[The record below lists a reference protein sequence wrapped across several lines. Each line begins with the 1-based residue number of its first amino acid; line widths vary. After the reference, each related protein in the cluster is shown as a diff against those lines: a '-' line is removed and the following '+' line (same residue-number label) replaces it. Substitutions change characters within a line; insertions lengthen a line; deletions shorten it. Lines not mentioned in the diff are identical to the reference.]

1 MVDKSIMK
9 AYTWLFLMLFCL
21 SENLFAQN
29 SDERQLWLITA
40 RISHQ
45 SSYQTDSVDS
55 FIAGSSKW
63 EKENHS
69 SGQESS
75 SGTIT
80 AVVEN
85 QADNPA
91 SGFLYHSDAGDP
103 VSFTVTGNGSKSM
116 SENNSET
123 IDGVLITARNRTDNV
138 SGTAYRRASLY
149 FEFTEDSKSLDV
161 SITIK
166 AIGSYS
172 GRMYSG
178 TKFGGEWTNYEHD
191 IKDYSLHCGGSGD
204 ALTDKNCK
212 ISKTG
217 KGYQGSLKETENKKL
232 QGGHS
237 NSETTVEI
245 TVMPYKESDKP
256 EVTLLGCSEL
266 EVGGQSMVVA
276 TGKPVGGT
284 FRFWAEPSSMMTVE
298 NDGSSA
304 NLTGTTPE
312 RGNLFVEYI
321 TPDGKTAQTSQ
332 VASCVKVEKYNG
344 GQPIPQ
350 IALYDIDGKKLQ
362 GIKTVPVDAQ
372 PANAAELVKFVPA
385 DPGVISALGVGS
397 EVTLQ
402 GLRTGTTTL
411 QAKTNCGEDTGP
423 AVEVE
428 VVNCDDET
436 IATLERMQEAALE
449 NLEEATERLQETA
462 GSEEFEKARDELVSS
477 TIELLAKA
485 GLTIFANGKTSG
497 AVKVAAEIADKGS
510 ALSEIIASSNPEE
523 LKNNIGKTASGE
535 SFEKIVEKQFGNA
548 VGDLW
553 GKSLSAAIGVA
564 EVQQAA
570 QKFGDNIGEIL
581 KHEDVMKGLADNYEQ
596 AIRNFDRITKR
607 LNVCKEGTEQPQSK
621 EQPKSDPDPKP
632 TDPTPPKDPTP
643 NQDPVTG
650 DQPQPTE
657 PTPTEPTADD
667 EVIGDPEPPVVP
679 PKQVGLPYEPADCG
693 CGKTKDLTVKSADF
707 AALGV
712 GMKNLGECVE
722 DFKTTSLNDY
732 QLALQDMSALTDSL
746 STSLKTNA
754 EEFLVKAKA
763 SKPRLDE
770 LVSRVKSYD
779 KAGTEF
785 LNKMEKCPDSVT
797 TGMEIFQSVEKIT
810 VDSIKTKY

>member
-1 MVDKSIMK
+1 MK
-9 AYTWLFLMLFCL
+9 VWTWLILLFLLCF
-21 SENLFAQN
+21 ERNLMGQN
-29 SDERQLWLITA
+29 SDNQPLWLLTA
-40 RISHQ
+40 KVTNNSTFRRD
-45 SSYQTDSVDS
+45 TVKS
-55 FIAGSSKW
+55 FMAGDKLW
-63 EKENHS
+63 KEEKHA
-69 SGQESS
+69 SGRSTS
-75 SGTIT
+75 TGTVT
-80 AVVEN
+80 VVIEN
-85 QADNPA
+85 QADDPLNDFWFD
-91 SGFLYHSDAGDP
+91 SSAGDP
-103 VSFTVTGNGSKSM
+103 KPMIVTGSGSSFHSSSYIETIEGKLISGDKENGEVSGKAFPGATVMFNFTNDSKFV
-116 SENNSET
+116 EVIIG
-123 IDGVLITARNRTDNV
+123 IDGVANSKRQRFRDGEWVDYGSTYNYHITC
-138 SGTAYRRASLY
+138 SG
-149 FEFTEDSKSLDV
+149 
-161 SITIK
+161 
-166 AIGSYS
+166 
-172 GRMYSG
+172 
-178 TKFGGEWTNYEHD
+178 GGEAP
-191 IKDYSLHCGGSGD
+191 S
-204 ALTDKNCK
+204 ANCK
-212 ISKTG
+212 ITKTG
-217 KGYQGSLKETENKKL
+217 KGFQASWKKNETKQRSTVDGMEY
-232 QGGHS
+232 
-237 NSETTVEI
+237 TTSDATLEVI
-245 TVMPYKESDKP
+245 ISPYKESDKP
-256 EVTLLGCSEL
+256 EITLLGCTNL

-298 NDGSSA
+298 TDGSSA
-304 NLTGTTPE
+304 NVTGASPEKGTFFAEYTT
-312 RGNLFVEYI
+312 I
-321 TPDGKTAQTSQ
+321 DGKTAQTSQ

-372 PANAAELVKFVPA
+372 PANAAELVKFEPA

-402 GLRTGTTTL
+402 GLRAGTTTL

-436 IATLERMQEAALE
+436 IATLERMKKAAME
-449 NLEEATERLQETA
+449 NLVNATEQLQKTA
-462 GSEEFEKARDELVSS
+462 GSPEFEKARDELVSS

-535 SFEKIVEKQFGNA
+535 SFEKIVEKQFGEA

-596 AIRNFDRITKR
+596 AMRNFDRISKR

-621 EQPKSDPDPKP
+621 EQPKPDPTPKP
-632 TDPTPPKDPTP
+632 KDPTPPKEPTP
-643 NQDPVTG
+643 KTEPTKG
-650 DQPQPTE
+650 EQPQPTE
-657 PTPTEPTADD
+657 PTPTEPKADD

-707 AALGV
+707 ATLGV

-754 EEFLVKAKA
+754 EAFLVKAKA

-770 LVSRVKSYD
+770 LVLRVKSYD

-785 LNKMEKCPDSVT
+785 LNKMEKCPESVT

-810 VDSIKTKY
+810 VDSIKTNY